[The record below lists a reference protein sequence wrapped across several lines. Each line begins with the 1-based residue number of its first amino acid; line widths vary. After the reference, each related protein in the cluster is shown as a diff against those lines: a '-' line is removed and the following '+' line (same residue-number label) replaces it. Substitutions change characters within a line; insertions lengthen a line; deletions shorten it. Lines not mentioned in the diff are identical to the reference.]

1 MYRAIDV
8 MSFAG
13 GFTLGMVQAGFEL
26 VGKRELKGG
35 FGVPS
40 CEANRHLLGT
50 NWQSEVGGA
59 ETWTVPAGGADVVFG
74 NPPCSGWSVMSAKHF
89 RGADSPALQCTWD
102 FANYVI
108 RAQPTIAVFESVQQ
122 AFTHR
127 EGLATMRALRDHVE
141 TQTGKKW
148 DLYHVRHNAY
158 SVGGC
163 AQRRRYFWVVSQ
175 IPFGIEIPK
184 PVHLPK
190 FSEVIGDLA
199 PLGITWNPQ
208 VYRVPAH
215 PWTQQLLNPEG
226 TVDGH
231 MHMWNPLIRRLT
243 DIMAGTEWRQGES
256 MAQVVKRY
264 HDTHGRL
271 PDSWRDFENK
281 IVTRKFVMGFTTP
294 TRWRGDNPA
303 RVITGGS
310 LQMVIHPW
318 LDRMIT
324 HREAARILGFPDN
337 WLIRPLRN
345 VSGIHMTWGKGISTH
360 CGRWIGDWIHRALDG
375 NPGQYVGLPMG
386 EREWDIDVTDA
397 WRNSAPQHT
406 INYAGVVQ

>member
-1 MYRAIDV
+1 
-8 MSFAG
+8 
-13 GFTLGMVQAGFEL
+13 
-26 VGKRELKGG
+26 
-35 FGVPS
+35 
-40 CEANRHLLGT
+40 
-50 NWQSEVGGA
+50 
-59 ETWTVPAGGADVVFG
+59 
-74 NPPCSGWSVMSAKHF
+74 MSAKHF

-108 RAQPTIAVFESVQQ
+108 RTQPTIAVFESVQQ
-122 AFTHR
+122 AFTHK
-127 EGLATMRALRDHVE
+127 EGLSTMRALRDHVE

-175 IPFGIEIPK
+175 IPFGIEIPR
-184 PVHLPK
+184 PTYLPK

-208 VYRVPAH
+208 VYRLPAH
-215 PWTQQLLNPEG
+215 LWTQQLLNPEG

-231 MHMWNPLIRRLT
+231 MHMNNPLIRRLT

-256 MAQVVKRY
+256 MAEVVKRY
-264 HDTHGRL
+264 YSVHNRL
-271 PDSWRDFENK
+271 PDSWRDFEDK
-281 IVTRKFVMGFTTP
+281 LVSRKFVMGFTTP

-324 HREAARILGFPDN
+324 HREAARILGFPDT
-337 WLIRPLRN
+337 WLIKPVRN

-360 CGRWIGDWIHRALDG
+360 CGRWIGEWIRAALDG
-375 NPGQYVGLPMG
+375 APGQYVGSPMG
-386 EREWDIDVTDA
+386 EREWDIDVTDS
-397 WRNSAPQHT
+397 WRNSARKHT
-406 INYAGVVQ
+406 INYADVVQ